1 MKLTQARVI
10 NYRSIDD
17 SSWVRVDDVTALVGK
32 NESGKTAFLQAIR
45 KINSISGEEDT
56 FSIRDYP
63 RKGYIKY
70 KKIHDQNPCEVAQA
84 EFELNAEEISE
95 IEANFGDGILASNK
109 VIVSKNYKNE
119 RNWKISL
126 AESVSQPPNVT
137 TFTQPSTPAP
147 TSFQSAVQAV
157 DEVSNVS
164 ERISKQFLEKWLPKF
179 VYFDNY
185 SLMRGKIS
193 INELRQR
200 SENGGPFDDADRT
213 FLSLLTLS
221 GVSLEDLEKDL
232 GYEDIKVE
240 LESASITITDEIFEY
255 WQQNRQ
261 LKVEFDVSQADPRDA
276 APLNQGK
283 ILHVRIENARH
294 RVTVSFDER
303 SKGFVWFF
311 SFLSYFSHLEET
323 ESGDLIIL
331 LDEPGTALHAMAQKD
346 FLRFMDERLSPR
358 CQVLYT
364 THSPFMI
371 DLQKLHR
378 IRLVQDMDGVGT
390 VITDDPVHN
399 DRETVFPLQMALGYQ
414 MAQTLFLSPHCLM
427 VNSPSDLI
435 YLQVLG
441 DMVAAEA
448 GSRIDPRWVIIPV
461 GSTDN
466 LSTFITLLGD
476 NYVSVAVMMDLTPT
490 NKEKIEAI
498 NRKNELE
505 GENPV
510 KWVQVTRVRDADI
523 EDLFDPKVYLQ
534 LVNLSYANQL
544 DHTLT
549 MRSITESNPRIVERL
564 KVYFAKTGIAGGVF
578 DRYVPA
584 AYLLENFDDFKVH
597 ISEDTIEKAKTL
609 VERINSLITEVDS
622 INTLNSS
629 KGRALGGSRT
639 ASNKS
644 NINATGTVGIDSI
657 QSSAQSSAAVG
668 SLPFPTQF

>member
-95 IEANFGDGILASNK
+95 IEENFGNGILASNK

-126 AESVSQPPNVT
+126 AESVSQPSDVT
-137 TFTQPSTPAP
+137 TFTQPSTSAP
-147 TSFQSAVQAV
+147 TSFQSAVHTV
-157 DEVSNVS
+157 DDVSNVS
-164 ERISKQFLEKWLPKF
+164 ERISEQFLEKWLPKF

-371 DLQKLHR
+371 DLEKLHR

-435 YLQVLG
+435 YLQILG
-441 DMVAAEA
+441 DMVASEA
-448 GSRIDPRWVIIPV
+448 GPRIDPRWVIIPV

-466 LSTFITLLGD
+466 LSTFVTLLGD

-498 NRKNELE
+498 NRKNELA

-544 DHTLT
+544 DQTLT

-584 AYLLENFDDFKVH
+584 AYLLENFEDFKAH
-597 ISEDTIEKAKTL
+597 ISEDSIEKAKTL
-609 VERINSLITEVDS
+609 VERINSLITEVHS
-622 INTLNSS
+622 IDTVNSS
-629 KGRALGGSRT
+629 KGRGLGGSRMG
-639 ASNKS
+639 SNKS
-644 NINATGTVGIDSI
+644 NINATGTIGLESI
-657 QSSAQSSAAVG
+657 QSSAAVG
-668 SLPFPTQF
+668 SLPLQTQF

>member
-1 MKLTQARVI
+1 MKLSQARVV

-17 SSWVRVDDVTALVGK
+17 SSWVKVDDVTALVGK

-45 KINSISGEEDT
+45 KINSISGEEDGFT
-56 FSIRDYP
+56 IRDYP

-70 KKIHDQNPCEVAQA
+70 KKIHEQNPCEVAQA
-84 EFELNAEEISE
+84 EFELSAEEVTE
-95 IEANFGDGILASNK
+95 IEANFGNGVLASNK
-109 VIVSKNYKNE
+109 VIVTKNYKNE
-119 RNWKISL
+119 RAWKIDLSDSISSS
-126 AESVSQPPNVT
+126 SVPNS
-137 TFTQPSTPAP
+137 FTEPSNPTP
-147 TSFQSAVQAV
+147 TSFQNAVQNTG
-157 DEVSNVS
+157 SNVS
-164 ERISKQFLEKWLPKF
+164 VSEKIAEQFLERWLPKF

-193 INELRQR
+193 INELRER
-200 SENGGPFDDADRT
+200 SENGGPLDDADRT

-261 LKVEFDVSQADPRDA
+261 LKVEFDVSQADPRDP
-276 APLNQGK
+276 APLNEGK

-358 CQVLYT
+358 CQVLYS

-371 DLQKLHR
+371 DLDKLHR

-390 VITDDPVHN
+390 VISDDAVHN

-414 MAQTLFLSPHCLM
+414 MAQTLFLAPHCLM

-441 DMVAAEA
+441 DMVTEEYGA
-448 GSRIDPRWVIIPV
+448 RIDPRWVIIPV

-466 LSTFITLLGD
+466 LSTFVTLLGE

-490 NKEKIEAI
+490 NREKIEAI
-498 NRKNELE
+498 NKKNEME

-523 EDLFDPKVYLQ
+523 EDLFDPKVYLE
-534 LVNLSYANQL
+534 LVNRSYARQL
-544 DHTLT
+544 DEPLT
-549 MRSITESNPRIVERL
+549 MRTITDSNPRIVERL
-564 KVYFAKTGIAGGVF
+564 KAYFSRTGLAGGLF

-584 AYLLENFDDFKVH
+584 AYLLENFDNFKGNL
-597 ISEDTIEKAKTL
+597 SEDTLEKIQAL
-609 VERINSLITEVDS
+609 VERINSLIADTDS
-622 INTLNSS
+622 L
-629 KGRALGGSRT
+629 SRT
-639 ASNKS
+639 EGSGRDISGAAGVSRRNRS
-644 NINATGTVGIDSI
+644 VADAGTVNIDSI
-657 QSSAQSSAAVG
+657 QPSTAIG
-668 SLPFPTQF
+668 SLPVQTQF

>member
-95 IEANFGDGILASNK
+95 IEANFGDGILASDK

-147 TSFQSAVQAV
+147 TSFQSAVQTV

-164 ERISKQFLEKWLPKF
+164 ERISEQFLEKWLPKF

-371 DLQKLHR
+371 DLEKLHR

-435 YLQVLG
+435 YLQILG
-441 DMVAAEA
+441 DMVASEA
-448 GSRIDPRWVIIPV
+448 GPRIDPRWVIIPV

-466 LSTFITLLGD
+466 LSTLVTLLGD

-657 QSSAQSSAAVG
+657 QSSAAVG
-668 SLPFPTQF
+668 SLPLPTQF

>member
-45 KINSISGEEDT
+45 KINSISGEEDA
-56 FSIRDYP
+56 FIIRDYP

-84 EFELNAEEISE
+84 EFKLNPEEISQ
-95 IEANFGDGILASNK
+95 IEANFGDGILASDK

-119 RNWKISL
+119 RNWKINL
-126 AESVSQPPNVT
+126 AESVSQPSNVT

-147 TSFQSAVQAV
+147 TSFQSAVPTV
-157 DEVSNVS
+157 EDVSNVS
-164 ERISKQFLEKWLPKF
+164 ERISEQFLEKWLPKF

-221 GVSLEDLEKDL
+221 GVSLKDLEKDL

-261 LKVEFDVSQADPRDA
+261 LKVQFDVSQADPRDP

-323 ESGDLIIL
+323 ESGDLVIL

-371 DLQKLHR
+371 DLEKLHR

-390 VITDDPVHN
+390 VISDDPVHN
-399 DRETVFPLQMALGYQ
+399 DKETVFPLQMALGYQ

-441 DMVAAEA
+441 DMVAAES
-448 GSRIDPRWVIIPV
+448 GIRIDPRWVIIPV

-466 LSTFITLLGD
+466 LSTFVTLLGE

-498 NRKNELE
+498 NRKNELD

-523 EDLFDPKVYLQ
+523 EDLFDPKIYLQ
-534 LVNLSYANQL
+534 LVNLAYAKQL
-544 DHTLT
+544 DQTLT
-549 MRSITESNPRIVERL
+549 MKSITESNPRIVERL
-564 KVYFAKTGIAGGVF
+564 KAYFAKTGIAGGVF

-584 AYLLENFDDFKVH
+584 AYLLENFEDFKIH
-597 ISEDTIEKAKTL
+597 ISEESIEKAKTL
-609 VERINSLITEVDS
+609 VERINSLITEEDS
-622 INTLNSS
+622 IDILNSS
-629 KGRALGGSRT
+629 KSGGLPKT
-639 ASNKS
+639 HKASNKLD
-644 NINATGTVGIDSI
+644 INVTGPVGLKPI
-657 QSSAQSSAAVG
+657 QSSAAAG
-668 SLPFPTQF
+668 SLPLQTQF

>member
-45 KINSISGEEDT
+45 KINSISGEEDG
-56 FSIRDYP
+56 FIIRDYP

-84 EFELNAEEISE
+84 EFKLNPEEISQ
-95 IEANFGDGILASNK
+95 IEANFGDGILASDK

-119 RNWKISL
+119 RNWKINL
-126 AESVSQPPNVT
+126 AESVSQPSNVT

-147 TSFQSAVQAV
+147 TSFQSAVQTV
-157 DEVSNVS
+157 EDVSNVS
-164 ERISKQFLEKWLPKF
+164 ERISEQFLEKWLPKF

-200 SENGGPFDDADRT
+200 SDNGGPFDDADRT

-221 GVSLEDLEKDL
+221 GVSLKDLEKDL

-261 LKVEFDVSQADPRDA
+261 LKVQFDVSQADPRDP

-323 ESGDLIIL
+323 ESGDLVIL

-371 DLQKLHR
+371 DLEKLHR

-390 VITDDPVHN
+390 VISDDPVHN
-399 DRETVFPLQMALGYQ
+399 DKETVFPLQMALGYQ

-441 DMVAAEA
+441 DMVAAES
-448 GSRIDPRWVIIPV
+448 GIRIDPRWVIIPV

-466 LSTFITLLGD
+466 LSTFVTLLGE

-498 NRKNELE
+498 NRKNELD

-523 EDLFDPKVYLQ
+523 EDLFDPKIYLQ
-534 LVNLSYANQL
+534 LVNLSYAKQL
-544 DHTLT
+544 DQTLT
-549 MRSITESNPRIVERL
+549 MKSITESNPRIVERL
-564 KVYFAKTGIAGGVF
+564 KAYFAKTGIAGGVF

-584 AYLLENFDDFKVH
+584 AYLLENFEDFKIH
-597 ISEDTIEKAKTL
+597 ISEESIEKAKTL
-609 VERINSLITEVDS
+609 VERINSLITEEDS
-622 INTLNSS
+622 IDILNSS
-629 KGRALGGSRT
+629 KSGGLPT
-639 ASNKS
+639 THKASNKLD
-644 NINATGTVGIDSI
+644 INATGPVALKPI
-657 QSSAQSSAAVG
+657 QSSAAAG
-668 SLPFPTQF
+668 SLPLQTQF

>member
-1 MKLTQARVI
+1 MKLTRARVV

-17 SSWVRVDDVTALVGK
+17 SSWVNIDDVTALVGK

-45 KINSISGEEDT
+45 KINSISGDEDGFT
-56 FSIRDYP
+56 IRDYP

-70 KKIHDQNPCEVAQA
+70 KKIHEQNPCEVAQA
-84 EFELNAEEISE
+84 EFELTPEEVGE
-95 IEANFGDGILASNK
+95 IEANFGNGVLASNK
-109 VIVSKNYKNE
+109 VIVTKNYKND
-119 RNWKISL
+119 RAWKIELS
-126 AESVSQPPNVT
+126 ESSSNSPNT
-137 TFTQPSTPAP
+137 NTFTQPSNPTP
-147 TSFQSAVQAV
+147 TSFQNPVQNI
-157 DEVSNVS
+157 EPSISVS
-164 ERISKQFLEKWLPKF
+164 EKIAEQFMERWLPKF

-193 INELRQR
+193 INELRER
-200 SENGGPFDDADRT
+200 SENGGPLDDADRT

-261 LKVEFDVSQADPRDA
+261 LKVEFDVSQADPRDP
-276 APLNQGK
+276 APLNEGK

-358 CQVLYT
+358 CQVLYS

-371 DLQKLHR
+371 DLDKLHR
-378 IRLVQDMDGVGT
+378 IRLVQDMDGIGT
-390 VITDDPVHN
+390 VISDDAVHN

-414 MAQTLFLSPHCLM
+414 MAQTLFLAPHCLM

-441 DMVAAEA
+441 DVVTEVS
-448 GSRIDPRWVIIPV
+448 GVRIDPRWVIIPV

-466 LSTFITLLGD
+466 LSTFVTLLGD

-498 NRKNELE
+498 NKKNESE

-523 EDLFDPKVYLQ
+523 EDLFDPKVYLE
-534 LVNLSYANQL
+534 LVNLSYATQL
-544 DHTLT
+544 DEPLT
-549 MRSITESNPRIVERL
+549 MRTITDSNPRIVERL
-564 KVYFAKTGIAGGVF
+564 KAYFSRMGIAGGVF

-584 AYLLENFDDFKVH
+584 SYLLENFDNFKGNL
-597 ISEDTIEKAKTL
+597 SEDTLEKIQTL
-609 VERINSLITEVDS
+609 VERINSLIVDNDLFNVKEMS
-622 INTLNSS
+622 GRDKSRISSVAPRKDNTVNIGTLN
-629 KGRALGGSRT
+629 
-639 ASNKS
+639 
-644 NINATGTVGIDSI
+644 IDSTE
-657 QSSAQSSAAVG
+657 SATTIG
-668 SLPFPTQF
+668 SLPVQTQF

>member
-45 KINSISGEEDT
+45 KINSISGEEDA
-56 FSIRDYP
+56 FIIRDYP

-84 EFELNAEEISE
+84 EFKLSAEEISQ
-95 IEANFGDGILASNK
+95 IEANFGDGILASDK
-109 VIVSKNYKNE
+109 VIVTKNYKNE
-119 RNWKISL
+119 RNWKINL
-126 AESVSQPPNVT
+126 AESVSQPSNVT

-147 TSFQSAVQAV
+147 TSIQSAVQTV
-157 DEVSNVS
+157 EDVSNVS
-164 ERISKQFLEKWLPKF
+164 ERISEQFLEKWLPKF

-221 GVSLEDLEKDL
+221 GVSLKDLEKDL

-261 LKVEFDVSQADPRDA
+261 LKVQFDVSQADPRDA

-323 ESGDLIIL
+323 ESGDLVIL

-371 DLQKLHR
+371 DLEKLHR

-399 DRETVFPLQMALGYQ
+399 DKETVFPLQMALGYQ

-441 DMVAAEA
+441 DMAAAES
-448 GSRIDPRWVIIPV
+448 GIRIDPRWVIIPV

-466 LSTFITLLGD
+466 LSTFVTLLGE

-523 EDLFDPKVYLQ
+523 EDLFDPKIYLQ
-534 LVNLSYANQL
+534 LVNLSYAKQL
-544 DHTLT
+544 EQTLT
-549 MRSITESNPRIVERL
+549 MKSITESNPRIVERL
-564 KVYFAKTGIAGGVF
+564 KTYFAKTGIAAGVF

-584 AYLLENFDDFKVH
+584 AYLLENFEDFKIH
-597 ISEDTIEKAKTL
+597 ISEESIEKVKTL
-609 VERINSLITEVDS
+609 VERINSLITEADS
-622 INTLNSS
+622 IDILNSS
-629 KGRALGGSRT
+629 KSGGSPITHT

-644 NINATGTVGIDSI
+644 DINATGPVGLKPI
-657 QSSAQSSAAVG
+657 QSSAAVG
-668 SLPFPTQF
+668 SLPLQTQF

>member
-1 MKLTQARVI
+1 MKLSQARVV

-45 KINSISGEEDT
+45 KINSISGEEDGFT
-56 FSIRDYP
+56 IRDYP

-70 KKIHDQNPCEVAQA
+70 KKIHEQNPCEVAQA
-84 EFELNAEEISE
+84 EFELSSEEVTE
-95 IEANFGDGILASNK
+95 IEANFGTGVLASNK
-109 VIVSKNYKNE
+109 VIVTKNYKNE
-119 RNWKISL
+119 RAWKIDL
-126 AESVSQPPNVT
+126 ADPILSA
-137 TFTQPSTPAP
+137 STPSSFSEPSNPTP
-147 TSFQSAVQAV
+147 TSFQNAVQNI
-157 DEVSNVS
+157 ESNVS
-164 ERISKQFLEKWLPKF
+164 VSEKIAEQFLERWLPKF

-193 INELRQR
+193 INELRER
-200 SENGGPFDDADRT
+200 SENGGPLDDADRT

-261 LKVEFDVSQADPRDA
+261 LKVEFDVSQADPRDP
-276 APLNQGK
+276 APLNEGK

-358 CQVLYT
+358 CQVLYS

-371 DLQKLHR
+371 DLDKLHR

-390 VITDDPVHN
+390 VISDDAVHN

-414 MAQTLFLSPHCLM
+414 MAQTLFLAPHCLM

-441 DMVAAEA
+441 DMVTEVSGA
-448 GSRIDPRWVIIPV
+448 RIDPRWVIIPV

-466 LSTFITLLGD
+466 LSTFVTLLGE

-490 NKEKIEAI
+490 NREKIEAI
-498 NRKNELE
+498 NKKNEME

-523 EDLFDPKVYLQ
+523 EDLFDPKVYLE
-534 LVNLSYANQL
+534 LVNRSYATQL
-544 DHTLT
+544 DEPLT
-549 MRSITESNPRIVERL
+549 MRTITDSNPRIVERL
-564 KVYFAKTGIAGGVF
+564 KAYFSRTGLAGGLF

-584 AYLLENFDDFKVH
+584 AYLLENFDNFKGNL
-597 ISEDTIEKAKTL
+597 SEDTLEKIQAL
-609 VERINSLITEVDS
+609 VERINSLIADTDSFNLKEVSGKGNSDAARVS
-622 INTLNSS
+622 RRNSS
-629 KGRALGGSRT
+629 MLDART
-639 ASNKS
+639 VN
-644 NINATGTVGIDSI
+644 IDSI
-657 QSSAQSSAAVG
+657 QASTTVG
-668 SLPFPTQF
+668 SLPVQTQF

>member
-1 MKLTQARVI
+1 MKLSQARVV

-17 SSWVRVDDVTALVGK
+17 SSWVKVDDVTALVGK

-45 KINSISGEEDT
+45 KINSISGEEDGFT
-56 FSIRDYP
+56 IRDYP

-70 KKIHDQNPCEVAQA
+70 KKIHEQNPCEVAQA
-84 EFELNAEEISE
+84 EFELSAEEVTE
-95 IEANFGDGILASNK
+95 IEANFGNGVLASNK
-109 VIVSKNYKNE
+109 VIVTKNYKNE
-119 RNWKISL
+119 RAWKIDLSDSISSS
-126 AESVSQPPNVT
+126 SVPNS
-137 TFTQPSTPAP
+137 FTEPSNPTP
-147 TSFQSAVQAV
+147 TSFQNAVQNPG
-157 DEVSNVS
+157 SNVS
-164 ERISKQFLEKWLPKF
+164 VSEKIAEQFLERWLPKF

-193 INELRQR
+193 INELRER
-200 SENGGPFDDADRT
+200 SENGGPLDDADRT

-261 LKVEFDVSQADPRDA
+261 LKVEFDVSQADPRDP
-276 APLNQGK
+276 APLNEGK

-358 CQVLYT
+358 CQVLYS

-371 DLQKLHR
+371 DLDKLHR

-390 VITDDPVHN
+390 VISDDAVHN

-414 MAQTLFLSPHCLM
+414 MAQTLFLAPHCLM

-441 DMVAAEA
+441 DMVTEVSGA
-448 GSRIDPRWVIIPV
+448 RIDPRWVIIPV

-466 LSTFITLLGD
+466 LSTFVTLLGE

-490 NKEKIEAI
+490 NREKIEAI
-498 NRKNELE
+498 NKKNEME

-523 EDLFDPKVYLQ
+523 EDLFDPKVYLE
-534 LVNLSYANQL
+534 LVNRSYARQL
-544 DHTLT
+544 DEPLT
-549 MRSITESNPRIVERL
+549 MRTITDSNPRIVERL
-564 KVYFAKTGIAGGVF
+564 KAYFSRTGLAGGVF

-584 AYLLENFDDFKVH
+584 AYLLENFDNFKGNL
-597 ISEDTIEKAKTL
+597 SEDTLEKIQAL
-609 VERINSLITEVDS
+609 VERINSLIADTDS
-622 INTLNSS
+622 L
-629 KGRALGGSRT
+629 SRT
-639 ASNKS
+639 EGSGRDISGAAGVSRRNRS
-644 NINATGTVGIDSI
+644 VADAGTVNIDSI
-657 QSSAQSSAAVG
+657 QPSTAIG
-668 SLPFPTQF
+668 SLPVQTQF

>member
-45 KINSISGEEDT
+45 KINSISGEEDG
-56 FSIRDYP
+56 FIIRDYP

-84 EFELNAEEISE
+84 EFKLNPEEISQ
-95 IEANFGDGILASNK
+95 IEANFGDGILASDK

-119 RNWKISL
+119 RNWKINL
-126 AESVSQPPNVT
+126 AESVSQPSNVT

-147 TSFQSAVQAV
+147 TSFQSAVQTV
-157 DEVSNVS
+157 EDVSNVS
-164 ERISKQFLEKWLPKF
+164 ERISEQFLEKWLPKF

-200 SENGGPFDDADRT
+200 SDNGGPFDDADRT

-221 GVSLEDLEKDL
+221 GVSLKDLEKDL

-261 LKVEFDVSQADPRDA
+261 LKVQFDVSQADPRDP

-323 ESGDLIIL
+323 ESGDLVIL

-371 DLQKLHR
+371 DLEKLHR

-390 VITDDPVHN
+390 VISDDPVYN
-399 DRETVFPLQMALGYQ
+399 DKETVFPLQMALGYQ

-441 DMVAAEA
+441 DMVAAES
-448 GSRIDPRWVIIPV
+448 GIRIDPRWVIIPV

-466 LSTFITLLGD
+466 LSTFVTLLGE

-498 NRKNELE
+498 NRKNELD

-523 EDLFDPKVYLQ
+523 EDLFDPKIYLQ
-534 LVNLSYANQL
+534 LVNLSYAKQL
-544 DHTLT
+544 DQTLT
-549 MRSITESNPRIVERL
+549 MKSITESNPRIVERL
-564 KVYFAKTGIAGGVF
+564 KAYFAKTGIAGGVF

-584 AYLLENFDDFKVH
+584 AYLLENFEDFKIH
-597 ISEDTIEKAKTL
+597 ISEESIEKAKTL
-609 VERINSLITEVDS
+609 VERINSLITEEDS
-622 INTLNSS
+622 IDILNSS
-629 KGRALGGSRT
+629 KSGGLPT
-639 ASNKS
+639 THKASNKLD
-644 NINATGTVGIDSI
+644 INATGPVALKPI
-657 QSSAQSSAAVG
+657 QSSAAAG
-668 SLPFPTQF
+668 SLPLQTQF

>member
-1 MKLTQARVI
+1 MKLTQARVV

-17 SSWVRVDDVTALVGK
+17 SSWVKIDDVTALVGK

-45 KINSISGEEDT
+45 KINSISGEEDAFT
-56 FSIRDYP
+56 IRDYP

-70 KKIHDQNPCEVAQA
+70 KKIHEQNPCEVAQA
-84 EFELNAEEISE
+84 EFELTPEELSE
-95 IEANFGDGILASNK
+95 IESNFGNGVLASNK
-109 VIVSKNYKNE
+109 VIVTKNYKNE
-119 RNWKISL
+119 RAWKIDIS
-126 AESVSQPPNVT
+126 ESVSSSSTGN
-137 TFTQPSTPAP
+137 TFTEPLTSAP
-147 TSFQSAVQAV
+147 TSFQNPVQNQNI
-157 DEVSNVS
+157 ESNGSVS
-164 ERISKQFLEKWLPKF
+164 EKIAQQFLERWLPKF

-193 INELRQR
+193 INELRER
-200 SENGGPFDDADRT
+200 SENGGPLDDADRT

-261 LKVEFDVSQADPRDA
+261 LKVEFDVSQADPRDP
-276 APLNQGK
+276 APLNEGK

-358 CQVLYT
+358 CQVLYS

-371 DLQKLHR
+371 DLDKLHR

-390 VITDDPVHN
+390 VISDDAVHN

-414 MAQTLFLSPHCLM
+414 MAQTLFLAPHCLM

-441 DMVAAEA
+441 DMVTEISGA
-448 GSRIDPRWVIIPV
+448 RIDPRWVIIPV

-466 LSTFITLLGD
+466 LSTFITLLGE

-490 NKEKIEAI
+490 NREKIDAI
-498 NRKNELE
+498 NKKNEME

-523 EDLFDPKVYLQ
+523 EDLFDPKVYLE
-534 LVNLSYANQL
+534 LVNLSYATQL
-544 DHTLT
+544 EEPLT
-549 MRSITESNPRIVERL
+549 MRTITDSNPRIVERL
-564 KVYFAKTGIAGGVF
+564 KTYFSRTGLAGGVF

-584 AYLLENFDDFKVH
+584 AYLLENFDNFKGNFT
-597 ISEDTIEKAKTL
+597 EDTLEKIKAL
-609 VERINSLITEVDS
+609 VERINSLIADTDS
-622 INTLNSS
+622 FKMREASGRGNSRGTGFVPRRSNLLN
-629 KGRALGGSRT
+629 RET
-639 ASNKS
+639 A
-644 NINATGTVGIDSI
+644 NINSI
-657 QSSAQSSAAVG
+657 QPSTAVG
-668 SLPFPTQF
+668 SLPVQTKF